1 MSSTNNSN
9 DDDQSPI
16 RPSFSDQF
24 SDLIQER
31 SSSQSFSSGPLP
43 PLGDIS
49 QINPP
54 HGPNEYSSTR
64 YVHSDYSTYQ
74 IHHNMCKTHVPN
86 PCILVVL
93 ILSRSIRSA
102 PPLSAVE
109 YRHVSEPITPNF
121 RYVSLVQKRSS
132 LSQFRTFSQFACLLL
147 PCLLVFLSSA
157 PIMQIHD
164 LPSRSFSD
172 TVSHLGD
179 VTQPNP
185 GFDKF
190 KFSKQSFMPSS
201 SEMFVNT
208 STQKATVEIKS
219 TKTEELQVAIDGWGA
234 SGMATLRKLPKYH
247 PQRKKFE
254 QNASSIESLS
264 DAAHSIQRCIRAS
277 SFQAAYKESPLS
289 AKVQTPD
296 HCEFSIDFWKAAS
309 GTEFYIDIQRRRGEH
324 VFANMHMRKV
334 LSAAKEGFDGDSF
347 AASRSFNSEQLVSL
361 ESILNQAIPKSMPE
375 TPKFNVSKYM
385 PETPK
390 SNVLDH
396 IHSLLTSSRLE
407 VRKMGL
413 QLLVART
420 DLMSTMRSGAC
431 SATTVVLAGK
441 SPNGSGFAPQKAT
454 EIQNVLIMLIQS
466 KEFQGDAERFGA
478 SETDMDVGDVEP
490 FFAMAECSR
499 DRPQYYEEFMNELHH
514 MALTTLVQALEVADC
529 FRDQFSQHVQD
540 FREKYLEE
548 GSLDTTLKKCIAD
561 VRGPLASQSLSIG
574 YLACKALRILATS
587 DNFLRQGVE
596 EDVLKTR
603 ENIMTAM
610 GVGKSSHAMLQR
622 ESENLYQVVYGNL

>member
-1 MSSTNNSN
+1 MSSPNNSN

-64 YVHSDYSTYQ
+64 YVHFHYSTYQ
-74 IHHNMCKTHVPN
+74 IHHKMCKTHVPN

-93 ILSRSIRSA
+93 ILDRSIRSA

-109 YRHVSEPITPNF
+109 YRHVSEPIAPNF

-132 LSQFRTFSQFACLLL
+132 LSQFRAFSQFACVVV
-147 PCLLVFLSSA
+147 PCLVAFFSSA

-208 STQKATVEIKS
+208 STQKATVEMKS
-219 TKTEELQVAIDGWGA
+219 TKMEDLHAAINGWGA
-234 SGMATLRKLPKYH
+234 SGIATLRTLPKYH

-254 QNASSIESLS
+254 QNGLSIESLS

-277 SFQAAYKESPLS
+277 NFQAAYKESPLS

-296 HCEFSIDFWKAAS
+296 HCEFYIDFWKAAS

-334 LSAAKEGFDGDSF
+334 LTAAKEGFDEHSF
-347 AASRSFNSEQLVSL
+347 ASSRSFNSEQLVSL

-375 TPKFNVSKYM
+375 TPKFNV
-385 PETPK
+385 
-390 SNVLDH
+390 LDH
-396 IHSLLTSSRLE
+396 IHSLLTSGRLE
-407 VRKMGL
+407 ARKMGL

-441 SPNGSGFAPQKAT
+441 SPNGSGFDPQKAT

-478 SETDMDVGDVEP
+478 SETDMDVDDVEP

-540 FREKYLEE
+540 FREKYLAE
-548 GSLDTTLKKCIAD
+548 GSLDTTLKECIAD

-574 YLACKALRILATS
+574 YLACKALRILAKS
-587 DNFLRQGVE
+587 DNYLRQGVE
-596 EDVLKTR
+596 EDARTR